1 MNNENNNKTKQN
13 SMLNKILIGL
23 CILLLIVI
31 VAYVIVNALY
41 KRNRAIIHDEY
52 VNTLSST
59 LDTLSGVSSYKI
71 EDGYTVLVI
80 PSSGWNNS
88 TDGDKI
94 EYCEQLQVIVTSI
107 RNEYD
112 ILSDGYYEMIFFKD
126 SHGNDIA
133 TANST
138 GKIELK

>member
-1 MNNENNNKTKQN
+1 MNNEKMEKAKLN

-23 CILLLIVI
+23 LILLLIVVI
-31 VAYVIVNALY
+31 AYIIVNALY
-41 KRNRAIIHDEY
+41 KHNRSIIHNDY
-52 VNTLSST
+52 VTTLSST

-88 TDGDKI
+88 TDDDKI
-94 EYCEQLQVIVTSI
+94 EYCEQLQVIITSI

-112 ILSDGYYEMIFFKD
+112 ILSNGYYEIIFFKD

-133 TANST
+133 EADST
-138 GKIELK
+138 GQIELK